1 MSLYHWFRSKD
12 ELLRGMLD
20 AVYAEMEPPASGD
33 DWRADIRRA
42 AISSRDVL
50 LRHAWAAGLLMRPA
64 LPSTARLHWMNA
76 VLGRLRACRVLAR
89 ADSSRLPR
97 A

>member
-1 MSLYHWFRSKD
+1 
-12 ELLRGMLD
+12 MLD

-64 LPSTARLHWMNA
+64 NRSPARLA
-76 VLGRLRACRVLAR
+76 G
-89 ADSSRLPR
+89 
-97 A
+97 